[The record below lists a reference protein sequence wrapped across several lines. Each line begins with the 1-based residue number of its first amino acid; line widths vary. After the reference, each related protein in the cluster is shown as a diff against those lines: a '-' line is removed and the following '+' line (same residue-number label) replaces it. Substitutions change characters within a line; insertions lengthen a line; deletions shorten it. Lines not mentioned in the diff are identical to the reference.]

1 MTKITHTLAAAAV
14 ALATSFS
21 PALAYTPDEV
31 TLYDQPQQQ
40 DGFFKP
46 QARTAHDVDVT
57 GSIRAPL
64 ASGGADFW
72 EAREA
77 IRKNAEDHS

>member
-1 MTKITHTLAAAAV
+1 MTKITHALAVAAV
-14 ALATSFS
+14 ALAASFS

-46 QARTAHDVDVT
+46 QARAVPNVDAT
-57 GSIRAPL
+57 GSIGAPL
-64 ASGGADFW
+64 AVGGADFW
-72 EAREA
+72 QAREA